1 MSPLVVAILTLGAT
15 LLGLAGLILVL
26 PWRLALRG
34 RLVIHPG
41 SVAGRGSLR
50 VGGKTIGLS
59 LDLHPQRI
67 LGLGPYRKPWFK
79 TVLVRGRGRQ
89 TTKQTGAS
97 RDSRGRFPGTLTIR
111 MARSILEKVHWE
123 RLEVSGDLA
132 LPDPL
137 QTGLVYGTLHLVR
150 DLVPAGAVHLTV
162 NPVFDGGTPTD
173 LVAQIRIR
181 FRAAVLAWNATRTY
195 FKFKD

>member
-1 MSPLVVAILTLGAT
+1 MSPLAVAILTLGAT

-50 VGGKTIGLS
+50 LGGKTIGLS

-79 TVLVRGRGRQ
+79 TVLKQGKQ
-89 TTKQTGAS
+89 PTKQTGAS
-97 RDSRGRFPGTLTIR
+97 RDSRGGLPWTLSMR

-123 RLEVSGDLA
+123 RLEVGGDLA

-150 DLVPAGAVHLTV
+150 GLVPAGVVHLTV
-162 NPVFDGGTPTD
+162 NPVFDGGTSTD
-173 LVAQIRIR
+173 LVSLIRIR